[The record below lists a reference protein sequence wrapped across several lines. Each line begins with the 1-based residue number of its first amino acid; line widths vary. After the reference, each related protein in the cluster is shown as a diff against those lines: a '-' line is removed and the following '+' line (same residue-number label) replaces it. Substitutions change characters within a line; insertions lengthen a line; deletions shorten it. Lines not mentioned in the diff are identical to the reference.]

1 MEFFKQSL
9 IGYLISA
16 NLKTASSL
24 VANYSLINKI
34 NNHVICSLLNRKS
47 SQLSRTR
54 SSLNISALLVPYNIK
69 FQGYSSQF
77 STWLKVALSMER
89 TARLNIPRKI
99 FLILGD
105 SIIPIYKIL
114 QFALNMSAESR

>member
-1 MEFFKQSL
+1 MEIFKQSL

-34 NNHVICSLLNRKS
+34 NNRVICSLLNRKS

-54 SSLNISALLVPYNIK
+54 SSLNISALLVPYKIK

>member
-1 MEFFKQSL
+1 MEIFKQSL

-16 NLKTASSL
+16 NLKAASSL

-34 NNHVICSLLNRKS
+34 NNRVICSLLNRKS

-99 FLILGD
+99 FLILGG
-105 SIIPIYKIL
+105 SIIPIYTIL
-114 QFALNMSAESR
+114 QFALNMSPESR

>member
-99 FLILGD
+99 FLILGG

>member
-1 MEFFKQSL
+1 MEIFKQSL

-16 NLKTASSL
+16 NLKAASSL
-24 VANYSLINKI
+24 VANYSLIKKI
-34 NNHVICSLLNRKS
+34 NNRVICSLLNRKS

-89 TARLNIPRKI
+89 TARLNSPRKI
-99 FLILGD
+99 FLILGG
-105 SIIPIYKIL
+105 SIIPIYTIL

>member
-1 MEFFKQSL
+1 MEIFKQSL

-16 NLKTASSL
+16 NLKAASSL

-34 NNHVICSLLNRKS
+34 NNRVICSLLNRKS

-89 TARLNIPRKI
+89 TARLNSPRKI
-99 FLILGD
+99 FLILGGFHH
-105 SIIPIYKIL
+105 SHLYNPSVRSKHV
-114 QFALNMSAESR
+114 S

>member
-1 MEFFKQSL
+1 MEIFKQSL

-34 NNHVICSLLNRKS
+34 NNRVICSLLNRKS

>member
-1 MEFFKQSL
+1 MEIFKQSL

-34 NNHVICSLLNRKS
+34 NNRVICSLLNRKS

-99 FLILGD
+99 FLILGG

>member
-1 MEFFKQSL
+1 MEIFKQSL

-34 NNHVICSLLNRKS
+34 NNRVICSLLNRKS

-99 FLILGD
+99 FLILGG
-105 SIIPIYKIL
+105 SVIPIYKIL

>member
-1 MEFFKQSL
+1 MEIFKQSL

-16 NLKTASSL
+16 NLKAASSL

-34 NNHVICSLLNRKS
+34 NNRVICSLLNRKS

-89 TARLNIPRKI
+89 TARLNSPRKI
-99 FLILGD
+99 FLILVG
-105 SIIPIYKIL
+105 SIIPIYTIL

>member
-1 MEFFKQSL
+1 MEIFKQSL

-16 NLKTASSL
+16 NLKAASSL

-34 NNHVICSLLNRKS
+34 NNRVICSLLNRKS

-54 SSLNISALLVPYNIK
+54 SSLNISALLVSYNIK

-89 TARLNIPRKI
+89 TARLNSPRKI
-99 FLILGD
+99 FLILGG
-105 SIIPIYKIL
+105 SIIPIYTIL

>member
-1 MEFFKQSL
+1 MEIFKQSL

-16 NLKTASSL
+16 NLKAASSL

-34 NNHVICSLLNRKS
+34 NNRVICSLLNRKS

-54 SSLNISALLVPYNIK
+54 SSLNIPALLVPYNIK

-99 FLILGD
+99 FLILGG

>member
-1 MEFFKQSL
+1 MEIFKQSL

-16 NLKTASSL
+16 NLKTASSS
-24 VANYSLINKI
+24 VANYSLIYKI
-34 NNHVICSLLNRKS
+34 NNRVICSLLNRES
-47 SQLSRTR
+47 FQLSRTR
-54 SSLNISALLVPYNIK
+54 SSLNISALLIPYNIN

-99 FLILGD
+99 FLILGG
-105 SIIPIYKIL
+105 SIIPIYTIL

>member
-1 MEFFKQSL
+1 MEIFKQSL

-34 NNHVICSLLNRKS
+34 NNRVICSLLNRKS

-69 FQGYSSQF
+69 FQGYSSQI

-99 FLILGD
+99 FLILGG

>member
-1 MEFFKQSL
+1 MEIFKQSL

-16 NLKTASSL
+16 NLKAASSL

-34 NNHVICSLLNRKS
+34 NNRVICSLLNRKS

-89 TARLNIPRKI
+89 TARLNSPRKI
-99 FLILGD
+99 FLISGG
-105 SIIPIYKIL
+105 SIIPIYTIL

>member
-1 MEFFKQSL
+1 MEIFKQSL

-24 VANYSLINKI
+24 VANYSLIYKI
-34 NNHVICSLLNRKS
+34 NNRVICSLLNRES
-47 SQLSRTR
+47 FQLSRTR
-54 SSLNISALLVPYNIK
+54 SSLNISALLIPYNIN

-99 FLILGD
+99 FLILGG
-105 SIIPIYKIL
+105 SIIPIYTIL

>member
-1 MEFFKQSL
+1 MEIFKQSL

-16 NLKTASSL
+16 NLKAASSL

-34 NNHVICSLLNRKS
+34 NNRVICSLLNWKS

-89 TARLNIPRKI
+89 TARLNSPRKI
-99 FLILGD
+99 FLILGG
-105 SIIPIYKIL
+105 SIIPIYTIL

>member
-34 NNHVICSLLNRKS
+34 NNRVICSLLNRKS

>member
-1 MEFFKQSL
+1 MEIFKQSL

-24 VANYSLINKI
+24 VANYSLIYKI
-34 NNHVICSLLNRKS
+34 NNRVICSLLNRES
-47 SQLSRTR
+47 FQLSRTR
-54 SSLNISALLVPYNIK
+54 SSLNISALLIPYNIH

-99 FLILGD
+99 FLILGG

>member
-1 MEFFKQSL
+1 MEIFKQSL

-24 VANYSLINKI
+24 VANYSLIYKI
-34 NNHVICSLLNRKS
+34 NNRVICSLLNRES
-47 SQLSRTR
+47 FQLSRTR
-54 SSLNISALLVPYNIK
+54 SSLNNSALLIPYNIN

-77 STWLKVALSMER
+77 STWLKVALSIER

-99 FLILGD
+99 FLILGG
-105 SIIPIYKIL
+105 SIIPIYTIL

>member
-1 MEFFKQSL
+1 MEIFKQSL

-16 NLKTASSL
+16 NLKAASSL

-34 NNHVICSLLNRKS
+34 NNRVICSLLNRKS

-99 FLILGD
+99 FLILGA
-105 SIIPIYKIL
+105 SIIPIYTIL

>member
-1 MEFFKQSL
+1 MEIFKQSL

-16 NLKTASSL
+16 NLKAASSL

-34 NNHVICSLLNRKS
+34 NNRVICSLLNRKS

-89 TARLNIPRKI
+89 TARLNSPRKI
-99 FLILGD
+99 ILILGG
-105 SIIPIYKIL
+105 SIIPIYTIL

>member
-1 MEFFKQSL
+1 MEIFKQSL

-34 NNHVICSLLNRKS
+34 NNRAICSMLNRKS

-99 FLILGD
+99 FLILGG

>member
-1 MEFFKQSL
+1 MEIFKQSL

-16 NLKTASSL
+16 NLKAASSL

-34 NNHVICSLLNRKS
+34 NNRVICSLLNRKS

-89 TARLNIPRKI
+89 TARLNSPRKI
-99 FLILGD
+99 FLILGG

>member
-34 NNHVICSLLNRKS
+34 NNRVICSLLNRKS

-99 FLILGD
+99 FLILGG

>member
-1 MEFFKQSL
+1 MEIFKQSL

-16 NLKTASSL
+16 NLKAASSL

-34 NNHVICSLLNRKS
+34 NNRVICSLLNRKS

-89 TARLNIPRKI
+89 TARLNSPRKI
-99 FLILGD
+99 FLILGG
-105 SIIPIYKIL
+105 SIIPIYTIL

>member
-1 MEFFKQSL
+1 MEIFKQSL
-9 IGYLISA
+9 MGYLISA

-34 NNHVICSLLNRKS
+34 NNRVICSLLNRKS

-77 STWLKVALSMER
+77 NTWLKVALSMER

-99 FLILGD
+99 FLILGG

-114 QFALNMSAESR
+114 QFALNMPAESR

>member
-1 MEFFKQSL
+1 MEIFKQSL

-16 NLKTASSL
+16 NLKAASSL
-24 VANYSLINKI
+24 IANYSLINKI
-34 NNHVICSLLNRKS
+34 NNRVICSLLNRKS

-89 TARLNIPRKI
+89 TARLNSPRKI
-99 FLILGD
+99 FLILGG
-105 SIIPIYKIL
+105 SIIPIYTIL

>member
-1 MEFFKQSL
+1 MEIFKQSL

-16 NLKTASSL
+16 NLKAASSL

-34 NNHVICSLLNRKS
+34 NNRVICSLLNRKS

-99 FLILGD
+99 FLILGG

>member
-1 MEFFKQSL
+1 MEIFKQSL

-16 NLKTASSL
+16 NLKAASSL

-34 NNHVICSLLNRKS
+34 NNRVICSLLNRKS

-99 FLILGD
+99 FLILGG
-105 SIIPIYKIL
+105 SIIPIYTIL

>member
-1 MEFFKQSL
+1 MEIFKQSL

-34 NNHVICSLLNRKS
+34 NNRVICSLLNRKS

-99 FLILGD
+99 FLILGG
-105 SIIPIYKIL
+105 SIIPIYTIL